1 MALPKWIQALE
12 AAPRGKAI
20 TGVVGV
26 SAVLSGF
33 VWSIMMSTGHKPS
46 TLTNDWRQANKEY
59 MKFQKM
65 NPIWGISS
73 K

>member
-1 MALPKWIQALE
+1 MAFPKWIQALE

-20 TGVVGV
+20 SGALGA
-26 SAVLSGF
+26 SIVLSGF
-33 VWSIMMSTGHKPS
+33 VWSILMGTGHKPP
-46 TLTNDWRQANKEY
+46 TITDDWRQANKEY

-65 NPIWGISS
+65 NPIFGISS

>member
-1 MALPKWIQALE
+1 MAFPKWIQALE

-20 TGVVGV
+20 GGALGASV
-26 SAVLSGF
+26 VLSGF
-33 VWSIMMSTGHKPS
+33 VWSILMGTGHKPM
-46 TLTNDWRQANKEY
+46 TITDDWRQANKEY

-65 NPIWGISS
+65 NPIFGISS